1 MTKGYISKV
10 SQLYDKNFSEDW
22 IEKLSW
28 ETESEKESFATAN
41 ISINKFQEKS
51 FVLLAKS
58 ILSGEYLVRRLIPII
73 ESLSQ
78 PKDYQPLES
87 ESVLKREIYK
97 RYRNLD
103 NELSS
108 VLIHYRAFISSI
120 DRKTDNNNHKY
131 IINAFSI
138 DREAPSINPLYQI
151 LINYILPLCRIDH
164 SLSYNDKTIRD
175 LILMR
180 VELEKNMKLYSDEI
194 SKVFNVV
201 SEKCSF
207 LLKKLIYFKG
217 KSEYILDFQVYTI
230 DNNDIVIEGLRF
242 LNSNF
247 LLLHEEESIL
257 ENDKVYLWQD
267 ACHKRKAK
275 FFQMILLMNK
285 YKNNGNEEQINHLL
299 EDFNRYCRG
308 FNAKGEFD
316 RFAIKTIKNYLY
328 NCRFSFLLRHRKYN
342 YSQLMEEFQYIESIQ
357 KTTGIQNFFPHYKTI
372 GKLFEIIRTD
382 IKNNVERDTVSEEL
396 AKLEILIN
404 DFEEKLSWSKDCNFY
419 PFQLPYSEC
428 LFRIENV
435 ALFIPSSFNKPIN
448 YTDIHNGFSQY
459 KMELQALKRE
469 ILFLDERRE
478 IDKLKND
485 MSTLKKTNIEII
497 TGFTAAIT
505 FLFGCVNVF
514 SENKNAD
521 IKLLVTN
528 ISALGLFLLLFCSV
542 IYLLTTPRDES
553 FKRFFSNPKSVIS
566 TLLAAGYLYLLLK
579 ILIK

>member
-275 FFQMILLMNK
+275 FF
-285 YKNNGNEEQINHLL
+285 
-299 EDFNRYCRG
+299 
-308 FNAKGEFD
+308 
-316 RFAIKTIKNYLY
+316 
-328 NCRFSFLLRHRKYN
+328 RKQ
-342 YSQLMEEFQYIESIQ
+342 S
-357 KTTGIQNFFPHYKTI
+357 KI
-372 GKLFEIIRTD
+372 G
-382 IKNNVERDTVSEEL
+382 S
-396 AKLEILIN
+396 
-404 DFEEKLSWSKDCNFY
+404 
-419 PFQLPYSEC
+419 
-428 LFRIENV
+428 
-435 ALFIPSSFNKPIN
+435 
-448 YTDIHNGFSQY
+448 
-459 KMELQALKRE
+459 
-469 ILFLDERRE
+469 
-478 IDKLKND
+478 
-485 MSTLKKTNIEII
+485 
-497 TGFTAAIT
+497 
-505 FLFGCVNVF
+505 
-514 SENKNAD
+514 
-521 IKLLVTN
+521 
-528 ISALGLFLLLFCSV
+528 
-542 IYLLTTPRDES
+542 
-553 FKRFFSNPKSVIS
+553 
-566 TLLAAGYLYLLLK
+566 
-579 ILIK
+579 